1 MQPTGFSPEA
11 ALDSSFGDT
20 NTSGTFRTPEP
31 DAKAM
36 RSERGSVTTQP
47 VATGSVPLACAVAR
61 KVSNRNRED
70 HESVSS
76 SMSSVTSSNMLDRQQ
91 LLIRKREVARAKREA
106 AEARHEELQL
116 EETIAKISSKRSN
129 SRRNSSGLSPQD

>member
-1 MQPTGFSPEA
+1 MQPTGFPPEA
-11 ALDSSFGDT
+11 AIVDSSFEDT

-47 VATGSVPLACAVAR
+47 VATGSVPLACAVPAVR

-76 SMSSVTSSNMLDRQQ
+76 SMSSVTSSNMLERQQ

-106 AEARHEELQL
+106 LEARHEELQ
-116 EETIAKISSKRSN
+116 T
-129 SRRNSSGLSPQD
+129 